1 LIIVIII
8 IITGIVVVVVVIFVV
23 AVIIIMII
31 IICPHN
37 QSNKDHYKKS
47 EPDVSSGVLV
57 KWAKKTSMVKINTR
71 HRVHKSAK
79 NRRKRIK
86 YH

>member
-1 LIIVIII
+1 MPIII
-8 IITGIVVVVVVIFVV
+8 III
-23 AVIIIMII
+23 II

-57 KWAKKTSMVKINTR
+57 KWAKKHQWLKLIHDTEYTKVLKIEANG
-71 HRVHKSAK
+71 
-79 NRRKRIK
+79 
-86 YH
+86 